1 MAGSLSAG
9 RRGRQGEG
17 LLLGLAPRR
26 RRAGRLRPLAEA
38 ASKCA
43 VLAAASMGLTGR
55 PLPMAEA
62 VID

>member
-17 LLLGLAPRR
+17 LLLGLAPRH

-55 PLPMAEA
+55 PLPWQKQ
-62 VID
+62 